1 MSNYIIYLFSIFMCF
16 SIQSNSQVILK
27 TIVDSRS
34 SSNIIVNL
42 INDVRANNGLQKLT
56 EIQALNNAAEYHG
69 KYLYKLL
76 PYFNSKNDFANFG
89 KKLIDGTPQGHF
101 ENVDVK
107 DHKEILKPTGR
118 AALFTKGDTLV
129 AECAQVLFSYNKISK
144 NDTQKIFEN
153 YMNSIDHKE
162 ILMLKSMLKSVDRDG
177 TKNFVTIK
185 EIGSTTLE
193 VEFENSNEF
202 KFMYV
207 NVILVR

>member
-1 MSNYIIYLFSIFMCF
+1 MSNYIIFLFSIFMCF

-76 PYFNSKNDFANFG
+76 PYFNSKNDFANFM

-118 AALFTKGDTLV
+118 ASLFTKGDTLV